1 MKKQDTAAFSLIR
14 CDTEKK
20 MPALAVRAIRA
31 ALFFAGLLAVAQGA
45 AGIWTNYGWLWAAA
59 GAAALV
65 WQSVVL
71 GLPRRWLRAVLPLL
85 CLVCAAVFSGRF
97 LAGAVTVSSAA
108 CETLTKAT
116 GHILLPLAGAGAD
129 AALFVA
135 ILAALLGTLCAYAV
149 RWSPTVCGLLLTV
162 LSAALLALLRPDSAQ
177 VWMAA
182 CPLCA
187 ALLLAGGAA
196 DRKESVPMLLNYGA
210 LLAAAGVLAAALL
223 AVPGLRSGTLFSEWS
238 AASNM
243 ALHRL
248 RYESGQAVLPEG
260 AFSDFSA
267 APEQTPCLTVTME
280 QPTALYLRGFT
291 GDTFTGT
298 AWQALDTQALDT
310 QTLAEQTDLLYWL
323 HKEGFYP
330 QTQLAAASRGL
341 QRQEQAQTVLIENT
355 GACSAYVYA
364 PYALSALP
372 QEGALRT
379 DSLESTQIPTSG
391 LRGARQ
397 YRFTMPLAPEQT
409 AAELLDALRE
419 QPEKADAYLSAEGS
433 YRAFVQEQDVTLPAQ
448 IRAQLAPI
456 LDELCREYGSAG
468 SLTPEQAQ
476 LCTARFLEQLDALRE
491 AGTPLPLDELVKDTT
506 YQTATLTVL
515 ALRYYGIPA
524 RYAEGFVLTQETA
537 ARAQAGSAITLTAAD
552 AQGWAEV
559 YQDGTGWMPLAL
571 TPGYGELTDILSPHQ
586 SESASQTGDAHTDDG
601 SIAQAETIEDEADET
616 EDTPQEQPDDG
627 AQSAPAVNARLWLW
641 IVLAVGLLLF
651 LLAAAALRYAL
662 IRRRWR
668 YRFERTA
675 PAQSV
680 AWVTGALAALWPA
693 MGLGYDGGSVFA
705 FGESLRESDAEY
717 AGAVRDLAA
726 LNGEA
731 RFSSHTM
738 TREQAKRALRVWK
751 QTVDRLQKNVP
762 LPRRAW
768 LKWIRCLY

>member
-1 MKKQDTAAFSLIR
+1 
-14 CDTEKK
+14 
-20 MPALAVRAIRA
+20 
-31 ALFFAGLLAVAQGA
+31 
-45 AGIWTNYGWLWAAA
+45 
-59 GAAALV
+59 
-65 WQSVVL
+65 
-71 GLPRRWLRAVLPLL
+71 
-85 CLVCAAVFSGRF
+85 
-97 LAGAVTVSSAA
+97 
-108 CETLTKAT
+108 
-116 GHILLPLAGAGAD
+116 
-129 AALFVA
+129 
-135 ILAALLGTLCAYAV
+135 
-149 RWSPTVCGLLLTV
+149 
-162 LSAALLALLRPDSAQ
+162 
-177 VWMAA
+177 
-182 CPLCA
+182 
-187 ALLLAGGAA
+187 
-196 DRKESVPMLLNYGA
+196 
-210 LLAAAGVLAAALL
+210 
-223 AVPGLRSGTLFSEWS
+223 
-238 AASNM
+238 
-243 ALHRL
+243 
-248 RYESGQAVLPEG
+248 
-260 AFSDFSA
+260 
-267 APEQTPCLTVTME
+267 
-280 QPTALYLRGFT
+280 
-291 GDTFTGT
+291 
-298 AWQALDTQALDT
+298 
-310 QTLAEQTDLLYWL
+310 
-323 HKEGFYP
+323 
-330 QTQLAAASRGL
+330 
-341 QRQEQAQTVLIENT
+341 
-355 GACSAYVYA
+355 
-364 PYALSALP
+364 
-372 QEGALRT
+372 
-379 DSLESTQIPTSG
+379 
-391 LRGARQ
+391 
-397 YRFTMPLAPEQT
+397 MPLAPEQT

-491 AGTPLPLDELVKDTT
+491 AGTVLPLDELVKDTT

-616 EDTPQEQPDDG
+616 EDTPQEKPDDG
-627 AQSAPAVNARLWLW
+627 AQSAPAVKARLWLW

-675 PAQSV
+675 PAQAV

>member
-65 WQSVVL
+65 WQSVAL

-85 CLVCAAVFSGRF
+85 CLICAAAFSRRF
-97 LAGAVTVSSAA
+97 LAGAITVSSSAG
-108 CETLTKAT
+108 ETLTKAT
-116 GHILLPLAGAGAD
+116 GHILLPLAEVGAD
-129 AALFVA
+129 AALFVV
-135 ILAALLGTLCAYAV
+135 ISAALLGTLCAYAV
-149 RWSPTVCGLLLTV
+149 RWSPTVCGLLLTA

-177 VWMAA
+177 VWMAV

-187 ALLLAGGAA
+187 AL
-196 DRKESVPMLLNYGA
+196 

-223 AVPGLRSGTLFSEWS
+223 AVPGLRSGTLFSEWGT
-238 AASNM
+238 ASRT

-260 AFSDFSA
+260 EFSNYSA
-267 APEQTPCLTVTME
+267 APEQTSCLTVTME
-280 QPTALYLRGFT
+280 QLTALYLRGFT

-298 AWQALDTQALDT
+298 AWQALDA

-341 QRQEQAQTVLIENT
+341 HRQEQTQTVLIENT
-355 GACSAYVYA
+355 SACSAYVYA

-372 QEGALRT
+372 QESALRT
-379 DSLESTQIPTSG
+379 DSLESTQLPASG

-456 LDELCREYGSAG
+456 LDEFCREYGSAD

-491 AGTPLPLDELVKDTT
+491 AGTVLPLDESIKDTT

-524 RYAEGFVLTQETA
+524 RYAEGFVLTQEAA

-627 AQSAPAVNARLWLW
+627 AQSAPAVKARLWLW

-668 YRFERTA
+668 YRFEHTA

-717 AGAVRDLAA
+717 AGAVRYLAA

>member
-65 WQSVVL
+65 WQSVAL

-85 CLVCAAVFSGRF
+85 CLICAAVFSGRF
-97 LAGAVTVSSAA
+97 LAGAITVSSAA

-116 GHILLPLAGAGAD
+116 GHILLPLAGVGAD

-135 ILAALLGTLCAYAV
+135 ISAALLGTLCAYAV
-149 RWSPTVCGLLLTV
+149 RWSPTVCGLLLTA
-162 LSAALLALLRPDSAQ
+162 LSAALLALIKPAAAQ
-177 VWMAA
+177 PWMAV

-196 DRKESVPMLLNYGA
+196 DHKESVPLLLGYST
-210 LLAAAGVLAAALL
+210 LLALAGVLAAVLL
-223 AVPGLRSGTLFSEWS
+223 AVPGLRSGALFSEWG
-238 AASNM
+238 AASRA
-243 ALHRL
+243 ALHEL
-248 RYESGQAVLPEG
+248 RYGAGQAVLPEG
-260 AFSDFSA
+260 EFSGFSA
-267 APEQTPCLTVTME
+267 ASEQTPCLTVTME

-298 AWQALDTQALDT
+298 AWQALDT

-409 AAELLDALRE
+409 TAELLDTLRE
-419 QPEKADAYLSAEGS
+419 QPETADAYLSAEGS
-433 YRAFVQEQDVTLPAQ
+433 YRAFVQEQDVKLPEQA
-448 IRAQLAPI
+448 RAQLAPI

-491 AGTPLPLDELVKDTT
+491 AGTPLPLDESIKGTT

-559 YQDGTGWMPLAL
+559 YQDGVGWMPLAL

-586 SESASQTGDAHTDDG
+586 SEAASQTGDTHTDNG
-601 SIAQAETIEDEADET
+601 SIAQAETIENESDET
-616 EDTPQEQPDDG
+616 EDTQQEQPEGG
-627 AQSAPAVNARLWLW
+627 AQSAPTVKMRLWLW
-641 IVLAVGLLLF
+641 LWILLIVGLLLF

-668 YRFERTA
+668 YRFEHTA

-738 TREQAKRALRVWK
+738 TREQAKRALQVWK

>member
-97 LAGAVTVSSAA
+97 LAGAITVSSAA

-135 ILAALLGTLCAYAV
+135 ISAVLLGTLCAYAV
-149 RWSPTVCGLLLTV
+149 RWSPTGCGLLLTV
-162 LSAALLALLRPDSAQ
+162 LAAALLALLRPDSAQ
-177 VWMAA
+177 VWMAV

-196 DRKESVPMLLNYGA
+196 DHRESVPLLLGYGTLVA
-210 LLAAAGVLAAALL
+210 LAGVLAAVLL
-223 AVPGLRSGTLFSEWS
+223 AVPGLRSGALFSEWG
-238 AASNM
+238 AASRA
-243 ALHRL
+243 ALHEL
-248 RYESGQAVLPEG
+248 RYEAGQAVLPEG
-260 AFSDFSA
+260 ELSGFSA
-267 APEQTPCLTVTME
+267 ASEQTPCLTVTME
-280 QPTALYLRGFT
+280 QTTTLYLRGFT

-298 AWQALDTQALDT
+298 AWQALDT

-341 QRQEQAQTVLIENT
+341 YRQEQTQTVLIENT

-372 QEGALRT
+372 QESALRT
-379 DSLESTQIPTSG
+379 DSLESTQIPASG
-391 LRGARQ
+391 PRGARQ
-397 YRFTMPLAPEQT
+397 YRFTMPLTPEQT
-409 AAELLDALRE
+409 AAELLDTLRE
-419 QPEKADAYLSAEGS
+419 QPETADAYLSAEGS
-433 YRAFVQEQDVTLPAQ
+433 YRAFVQEQDVKLPEQA
-448 IRAQLAPI
+448 RAQLAPI

-537 ARAQAGSAITLTAAD
+537 ARAQAGSAIPLTAAD

-586 SESASQTGDAHTDDG
+586 SESAGQTGDAHTDDG

-627 AQSAPAVNARLWLW
+627 AQSAPAVKARLWLW

>member
-31 ALFFAGLLAVAQGA
+31 ALFFAGLLTAAQGA

-65 WQSVVL
+65 WQSVAL

-85 CLVCAAVFSGRF
+85 CLICAAVFSGRF
-97 LAGAVTVSSAA
+97 LAGAITVSSAA

-116 GHILLPLAGAGAD
+116 GHILLPLAGEGAD

-135 ILAALLGTLCAYAV
+135 ISAALLGTLCAYAV
-149 RWSPTVCGLLLTV
+149 RWSPTVCGLLLTA
-162 LSAALLALLRPDSAQ
+162 LSAALLALIKPAAAQ
-177 VWMAA
+177 LWMAV

-196 DRKESVPMLLNYGA
+196 DHKESVPMLLNYGA

-223 AVPGLRSGTLFSEWS
+223 AVPGMRSGTLFSEWGT
-238 AASNM
+238 ASRT

-260 AFSDFSA
+260 EFSNYSA
-267 APEQTPCLTVTME
+267 APEQTSCLTVTME

-298 AWQALDTQALDT
+298 AWQALDA

-341 QRQEQAQTVLIENT
+341 HRQEQAQTVLIENT
-355 GACSAYVYA
+355 SACSAYVYA
-364 PYALSALP
+364 PYALFALP
-372 QEGALRT
+372 QESALRT

-419 QPEKADAYLSAEGS
+419 QPETADAYLSAEGS
-433 YRAFVQEQDVTLPAQ
+433 YRAFVQEQELPEQ
-448 IRAQLAPI
+448 TRAQLAAI
-456 LDELCREYGSAG
+456 LDELCRDYGSAG

-491 AGTPLPLDELVKDTT
+491 AGTVLPLDELVKDTT

-586 SESASQTGDAHTDDG
+586 SETAGQTGEANTDNG
-601 SIAQAETIEDEADET
+601 SISQAETIEDESDET
-616 EDTPQEQPDDG
+616 EDTPQAHPEDG
-627 AQSAPAVNARLWLW
+627 AQSASTIKVRLWLW
-641 IVLAVGLLLF
+641 VLLAAGILIF
-651 LLAAAALRYAL
+651 LLAAIALRYML
-662 IRRRWR
+662 TRRRWR

-705 FGESLRESDAEY
+705 FGESLRETDAEY
-717 AGAVRDLAA
+717 AGAVCDLAA

>member
-31 ALFFAGLLAVAQGA
+31 ALFFAGLLTAAQGA

-65 WQSVVL
+65 WQSVAL

-85 CLVCAAVFSGRF
+85 CLICAAVFSGRF
-97 LAGAVTVSSAA
+97 LAGAITVSSAA

-116 GHILLPLAGAGAD
+116 GHILLPLAGVGAD

-135 ILAALLGTLCAYAV
+135 ISAALLGTLCAYAV
-149 RWSPTVCGLLLTV
+149 RWSPTVCGLLLTA
-162 LSAALLALLRPDSAQ
+162 LSAALLALIKPAAAQ
-177 VWMAA
+177 PWMAV

-196 DRKESVPMLLNYGA
+196 DHKESVPMLLNYGA

-267 APEQTPCLTVTME
+267 APEQTPCLTITME

-298 AWQALDTQALDT
+298 AWQALDTQ
-310 QTLAEQTDLLYWL
+310 TLAEQTDLLYWL

-330 QTQLAAASRGL
+330 QTQFAAASRGL

-419 QPEKADAYLSAEGS
+419 QPEPADGIE
-433 YRAFVQEQDVTLPAQ
+433 QELE
-448 IRAQLAPI
+448 RLM
-456 LDELCREYGSAG
+456 REKF
-468 SLTPEQAQ
+468 LTPEQAQ

-491 AGTPLPLDELVKDTT
+491 AGTVLPLDELVKDTT

-586 SESASQTGDAHTDDG
+586 SETASQTGDAHTDDG

-616 EDTPQEQPDDG
+616 ENTPQEQPEDG
-627 AQSAPAVNARLWLW
+627 AQSAPAVKARIWLW
-641 IVLAVGLLLF
+641 ILLIVGLLLF
-651 LLAAAALRYAL
+651 LLAAVALRYAL
-662 IRRRWR
+662 IRRRWQ
-668 YRFERTA
+668 YRFARTA

-705 FGESLRESDAEY
+705 FGESLRETDAEY
-717 AGAVRDLAA
+717 AGAVCDLAA

>member
-31 ALFFAGLLAVAQGA
+31 ALFFAGLLTAAQGA

-65 WQSVVL
+65 WQSVAL

-85 CLVCAAVFSGRF
+85 CLICAAAFSRRF
-97 LAGAVTVSSAA
+97 LAGAITVSSSA

-116 GHILLPLAGAGAD
+116 GHILLPLAGVGAD

-135 ILAALLGTLCAYAV
+135 ISAALLGTLCAYAV

-177 VWMAA
+177 VWMAV

-187 ALLLAGGAA
+187 AL
-196 DRKESVPMLLNYGA
+196 

-223 AVPGLRSGTLFSEWS
+223 AVPGLRSGTLFSEWGT
-238 AASNM
+238 ASRT

-260 AFSDFSA
+260 EFSGFSA
-267 APEQTPCLTVTME
+267 ASEQTPCLTVTME

-298 AWQALDTQALDT
+298 AWQALDT

-355 GACSAYVYA
+355 SACSAYVYA

-372 QEGALRT
+372 QESALRT
-379 DSLESTQIPTSG
+379 DSLESTQLPASG

>member
-31 ALFFAGLLAVAQGA
+31 ALFFAGLLAAAQGA

-65 WQSVVL
+65 WQSVAL

-85 CLVCAAVFSGRF
+85 CLICAAAFSRRF
-97 LAGAVTVSSAA
+97 LAGAITVSSAA
-108 CETLTKAT
+108 GETLTKAT
-116 GHILLPLAGAGAD
+116 GHILLPLAGVGAD

-135 ILAALLGTLCAYAV
+135 ISAALLGTLCAYAV

-162 LSAALLALLRPDSAQ
+162 LSAALLALLRPDAAQ
-177 VWMAA
+177 VWMAV

-196 DRKESVPMLLNYGA
+196 DRKESVPMLLNYGV

-223 AVPGLRSGTLFSEWS
+223 AVPGLRSGTLFSEWGT
-238 AASNM
+238 ASRT

-260 AFSDFSA
+260 EFSNYSA
-267 APEQTPCLTVTME
+267 APEQTSCLTVTME

-298 AWQALDTQALDT
+298 AWQALDA

-341 QRQEQAQTVLIENT
+341 HRQEQTQTVLIENT
-355 GACSAYVYA
+355 SACSAYVYA

-372 QEGALRT
+372 QESALRT
-379 DSLESTQIPTSG
+379 DSLESTQLPTSG

-397 YRFTMPLAPEQT
+397 YRLTIPLAPEQN

-456 LDELCREYGSAG
+456 LDEFCREYGSAD

-491 AGTPLPLDELVKDTT
+491 AGTPLPLDESIKGTT

-559 YQDGTGWMPLAL
+559 YQDGVGWMPLAL

-586 SESASQTGDAHTDDG
+586 SEAASQTGDTHTDNG
-601 SIAQAETIEDEADET
+601 SIAQAETIENESDET
-616 EDTPQEQPDDG
+616 EDTQQEQPEGG
-627 AQSAPAVNARLWLW
+627 AQSAPTVKMRLWLW
-641 IVLAVGLLLF
+641 ILLIVGLLLF

-668 YRFERTA
+668 YRFEHTA

-705 FGESLRESDAEY
+705 FGESLRETDAEY
-717 AGAVRDLAA
+717 AGAVCEIAA

-731 RFSSHTM
+731 RFSSHAM
-738 TREQAKRALRVWK
+738 TREQAKRARRVWK
-751 QTVDRLQKNVP
+751 QTIDRLQKTVP

>member
-20 MPALAVRAIRA
+20 APALAVRAIRA
-31 ALFFAGLLAVAQGA
+31 ALFSAGLLTAAQGA

-65 WQSVVL
+65 WQSVAL

-85 CLVCAAVFSGRF
+85 CLICAAVFSGRF
-97 LAGAVTVSSAA
+97 LAGAITVSSAA

-116 GHILLPLAGAGAD
+116 GHILLPLAGVGAD

-135 ILAALLGTLCAYAV
+135 ISAALLGTLCAYAV
-149 RWSPTVCGLLLTV
+149 RWSPTGCGLLLTA
-162 LSAALLALLRPDSAQ
+162 LSAALLALIKPAAAQ
-177 VWMAA
+177 PWMAV

-196 DRKESVPMLLNYGA
+196 DHKESVPMLLNYGA

-267 APEQTPCLTVTME
+267 APEQTPCLTITME

-298 AWQALDTQALDT
+298 AWQALDT

-419 QPEKADAYLSAEGS
+419 QPETADAYLSAEGS
-433 YRAFVQEQDVTLPAQ
+433 YRAFVQEQDVKLPEQ
-448 IRAQLAPI
+448 TRAQLATI
-456 LDELCREYGSAG
+456 LDELCRDYGSAG

-491 AGTPLPLDELVKDTT
+491 AGT
-506 YQTATLTVL
+506 
-515 ALRYYGIPA
+515 
-524 RYAEGFVLTQETA
+524 
-537 ARAQAGSAITLTAAD
+537 
-552 AQGWAEV
+552 
-559 YQDGTGWMPLAL
+559 
-571 TPGYGELTDILSPHQ
+571 
-586 SESASQTGDAHTDDG
+586 
-601 SIAQAETIEDEADET
+601 
-616 EDTPQEQPDDG
+616 
-627 AQSAPAVNARLWLW
+627 
-641 IVLAVGLLLF
+641 
-651 LLAAAALRYAL
+651 AAAAGRACKGYNLPDRDPDRSGASLLRH
-662 IRRRWR
+662 
-668 YRFERTA
+668 
-675 PAQSV
+675 P
-680 AWVTGALAALWPA
+680 GALRRGLRPHAGNCRACAGRFRDHPDCGRRA
-693 MGLGYDGGSVFA
+693 GLGRGLSGRHRLDAAGPHAG
-705 FGESLRESDAEY
+705 LR
-717 AGAVRDLAA
+717 
-726 LNGEA
+726 
-731 RFSSHTM
+731 
-738 TREQAKRALRVWK
+738 
-751 QTVDRLQKNVP
+751 
-762 LPRRAW
+762 
-768 LKWIRCLY
+768 

>member
-85 CLVCAAVFSGRF
+85 CLICAAAFSRRF
-97 LAGAVTVSSAA
+97 LAGAITVSSSAG
-108 CETLTKAT
+108 ETLTKAT
-116 GHILLPLAGAGAD
+116 GHILLPLAGVGAD

-135 ILAALLGTLCAYAV
+135 ISAALLGTLCAYAV
-149 RWSPTVCGLLLTV
+149 RWSPTVCGLLLTA
-162 LSAALLALLRPDSAQ
+162 LSAALLALIKPAAAQ
-177 VWMAA
+177 PWMAV

-196 DRKESVPMLLNYGA
+196 DHKESVPMLLNYGA

-223 AVPGLRSGTLFSEWS
+223 AVPGLRSGTLFSEWGT
-238 AASNM
+238 ASRT

-260 AFSDFSA
+260 EFSNYSA
-267 APEQTPCLTVTME
+267 APEQTSCLTVTME

-291 GDTFTGT
+291 GDTFTDT
-298 AWQALDTQALDT
+298 AWQALDA

-341 QRQEQAQTVLIENT
+341 HRQEQTQTVLIENT
-355 GACSAYVYA
+355 SVCSAYVYA
-364 PYALSALP
+364 PYALFSLP
-372 QEGALRT
+372 QESALRT
-379 DSLESTQIPTSG
+379 DSLESTQLPASG

-456 LDELCREYGSAG
+456 LDEFCREYGSAD

-491 AGTPLPLDELVKDTT
+491 AGMPLPLDELVKDTT
-506 YQTATLTVL
+506 YQTATLSVL
-515 ALRYYGIPA
+515 ALR
-524 RYAEGFVLTQETA
+524 
-537 ARAQAGSAITLTAAD
+537 
-552 AQGWAEV
+552 
-559 YQDGTGWMPLAL
+559 
-571 TPGYGELTDILSPHQ
+571 
-586 SESASQTGDAHTDDG
+586 
-601 SIAQAETIEDEADET
+601 
-616 EDTPQEQPDDG
+616 
-627 AQSAPAVNARLWLW
+627 
-641 IVLAVGLLLF
+641 
-651 LLAAAALRYAL
+651 
-662 IRRRWR
+662 
-668 YRFERTA
+668 
-675 PAQSV
+675 
-680 AWVTGALAALWPA
+680 
-693 MGLGYDGGSVFA
+693 
-705 FGESLRESDAEY
+705 
-717 AGAVRDLAA
+717 
-726 LNGEA
+726 
-731 RFSSHTM
+731 
-738 TREQAKRALRVWK
+738 
-751 QTVDRLQKNVP
+751 
-762 LPRRAW
+762 
-768 LKWIRCLY
+768 

>member
-65 WQSVVL
+65 WQSVAL

-85 CLVCAAVFSGRF
+85 CLICAAAFSRRF
-97 LAGAVTVSSAA
+97 LAGAITVSSAA
-108 CETLTKAT
+108 GETLTKAT
-116 GHILLPLAGAGAD
+116 GHILLPLAGVGAD

-135 ILAALLGTLCAYAV
+135 ISAALLGTLCAYAV

-182 CPLCA
+182 CLLCA

-223 AVPGLRSGTLFSEWS
+223 AVPGLRSGTLFSEWGT
-238 AASNM
+238 ASRT

-260 AFSDFSA
+260 EFSNYSA
-267 APEQTPCLTVTME
+267 APEQTSCLTVTME

-298 AWQALDTQALDT
+298 AWQALDAQK
-310 QTLAEQTDLLYWL
+310 LAEQTDLLYWL

-341 QRQEQAQTVLIENT
+341 YRQEQTQTVLIENT
-355 GACSAYVYA
+355 SACSAYVYA

-372 QEGALRT
+372 QESALRT
-379 DSLESTQIPTSG
+379 DSLESTQLPASG

-456 LDELCREYGSAG
+456 LDEFCREYGSAD

-491 AGTPLPLDELVKDTT
+491 AGTVLPLDELVKDTT

-627 AQSAPAVNARLWLW
+627 AQSAPAVKARPWLW

-668 YRFERTA
+668 YRFEHTA
-675 PAQSV
+675 PTQSV

>member
-65 WQSVVL
+65 WQSVAL

-116 GHILLPLAGAGAD
+116 GHILLPLAGVGAD

-135 ILAALLGTLCAYAV
+135 ISAALLGTLCAYAV

-162 LSAALLALLRPDSAQ
+162 LAAALLALLRPDAAQ
-177 VWMAA
+177 VWMAV

-223 AVPGLRSGTLFSEWS
+223 AVPGLRSGTLFSEWGT
-238 AASNM
+238 ASRT

-260 AFSDFSA
+260 EFSNYSA
-267 APEQTPCLTVTME
+267 APEQTSCLTVTME

-298 AWQALDTQALDT
+298 AWQALDA

-341 QRQEQAQTVLIENT
+341 HRQEQTQTVLIENT
-355 GACSAYVYA
+355 SACSAYVYA

-372 QEGALRT
+372 QESALRT
-379 DSLESTQIPTSG
+379 DSLESTQLPASG

-456 LDELCREYGSAG
+456 LDELCRFSDAG
-468 SLTPEQAQ
+468 
-476 LCTARFLEQLDALRE
+476 
-491 AGTPLPLDELVKDTT
+491 AG
-506 YQTATLTVL
+506 
-515 ALRYYGIPA
+515 
-524 RYAEGFVLTQETA
+524 
-537 ARAQAGSAITLTAAD
+537 
-552 AQGWAEV
+552 
-559 YQDGTGWMPLAL
+559 
-571 TPGYGELTDILSPHQ
+571 
-586 SESASQTGDAHTDDG
+586 
-601 SIAQAETIEDEADET
+601 
-616 EDTPQEQPDDG
+616 
-627 AQSAPAVNARLWLW
+627 
-641 IVLAVGLLLF
+641 
-651 LLAAAALRYAL
+651 AALHGAL
-662 IRRRWR
+662 S
-668 YRFERTA
+668 RTA
-675 PAQSV
+675 GRAPRSRNAV
-680 AWVTGALAALWPA
+680 AAGRACKGYNLPDRDPDRAGASLLRHPRALCRGLRPHA
-693 MGLGYDGGSVFA
+693 GDCRACAGRFCNYPDCGGRAGLG
-705 FGESLRESDAEY
+705 
-717 AGAVRDLAA
+717 
-726 LNGEA
+726 
-731 RFSSHTM
+731 
-738 TREQAKRALRVWK
+738 
-751 QTVDRLQKNVP
+751 
-762 LPRRAW
+762 
-768 LKWIRCLY
+768 

>member
-129 AALFVA
+129 VALFVG

-149 RWSPTVCGLLLTV
+149 RWSPTGCGLLLTV
-162 LSAALLALLRPDSAQ
+162 LAAALLALLRPDAAQ
-177 VWMAA
+177 VWMAV

-196 DRKESVPMLLNYGA
+196 DHKESVPLLLGYST
-210 LLAAAGVLAAALL
+210 LLALAGVLAAVLL
-223 AVPGLRSGTLFSEWS
+223 AVPGLRSGALFSEWG
-238 AASNM
+238 AASRA
-243 ALHRL
+243 ALHEL
-248 RYESGQAVLPEG
+248 RYGAGQAVLPEG
-260 AFSDFSA
+260 EFSGFSA
-267 APEQTPCLTVTME
+267 ASEQTPCLTVTME

-298 AWQALDTQALDT
+298 AWQALDT

-341 QRQEQAQTVLIENT
+341 QRQEQAQAQTVLIENT

-409 AAELLDALRE
+409 TAELLDTLRE
-419 QPEKADAYLSAEGS
+419 QPETADAYLSAEGS
-433 YRAFVQEQDVTLPAQ
+433 YRAFVQEQDVKLPEQA
-448 IRAQLAPI
+448 RAQLAPI

-491 AGTPLPLDELVKDTT
+491 AGTPLPLDESIKGTT

-559 YQDGTGWMPLAL
+559 YQDGVGWMPLAL

-586 SESASQTGDAHTDDG
+586 SEAASQTGDTHTDNG
-601 SIAQAETIEDEADET
+601 SIAQAETIENESDET
-616 EDTPQEQPDDG
+616 EDTQQEQPEGG
-627 AQSAPAVNARLWLW
+627 AQSAPTVKMRLWLW
-641 IVLAVGLLLF
+641 ILLIVGLLLF

-675 PAQSV
+675 PAQAV

>member
-65 WQSVVL
+65 WQSVAL
-71 GLPRRWLRAVLPLL
+71 GLPRRWLRVVLPLL
-85 CLVCAAVFSGRF
+85 CLICAAAFSRRF
-97 LAGAVTVSSAA
+97 LAGAITVSSSAG
-108 CETLTKAT
+108 ETLTKAT
-116 GHILLPLAGAGAD
+116 GHILLPLAGVGAD

-135 ILAALLGTLCAYAV
+135 ISAALLGTLCAYAV
-149 RWSPTVCGLLLTV
+149 RWSPTGCGLLLTV
-162 LSAALLALLRPDSAQ
+162 LAAALLALLRPDAAQ
-177 VWMAA
+177 VWMAV

-196 DRKESVPMLLNYGA
+196 DHKESVPMLLNYGA

-223 AVPGLRSGTLFSEWS
+223 AVPGLRSGTLFSEWGT
-238 AASNM
+238 ASRT

-260 AFSDFSA
+260 EFSNYSA
-267 APEQTPCLTVTME
+267 APEQTSCLTVTME

-298 AWQALDTQALDT
+298 AWQALDA

-341 QRQEQAQTVLIENT
+341 HRQEQTQTVLIENT
-355 GACSAYVYA
+355 SACSAYVYA

-372 QEGALRT
+372 QESALRT
-379 DSLESTQIPTSG
+379 DSLESTQLPASG

-616 EDTPQEQPDDG
+616 EDTPQEQPEGG
-627 AQSAPAVNARLWLW
+627 AQSAPTVKMRLWLW
-641 IVLAVGLLLF
+641 ILLIVGLLLF

-675 PAQSV
+675 PAQSI

-738 TREQAKRALRVWK
+738 TREQAKRARRVWK
-751 QTVDRLQKNVP
+751 QTIDRLQKTVP

>member
-65 WQSVVL
+65 WQSVGL

-85 CLVCAAVFSGRF
+85 CLICAAAFSRRF
-97 LAGAVTVSSAA
+97 LAGAITVSSSAG
-108 CETLTKAT
+108 ETLTKAT
-116 GHILLPLAGAGAD
+116 GHILLPLAGVGAD

-135 ILAALLGTLCAYAV
+135 ISAALLGTLCAYAV

-223 AVPGLRSGTLFSEWS
+223 AVPGLRSGTLFSEWGT
-238 AASNM
+238 ASRT

-260 AFSDFSA
+260 EFSNYSA
-267 APEQTPCLTVTME
+267 APEQTSCLTVTME

-298 AWQALDTQALDT
+298 AWQALDA

-341 QRQEQAQTVLIENT
+341 HRQEQTQTVLIENT
-355 GACSAYVYA
+355 SACSAYVYA

-372 QEGALRT
+372 QESALRT
-379 DSLESTQIPTSG
+379 DSLESTQLPASG

-537 ARAQAGSAITLTAAD
+537 ARAQAGSAIT
-552 AQGWAEV
+552 
-559 YQDGTGWMPLAL
+559 
-571 TPGYGELTDILSPHQ
+571 
-586 SESASQTGDAHTDDG
+586 
-601 SIAQAETIEDEADET
+601 
-616 EDTPQEQPDDG
+616 QPCG
-627 AQSAPAVNARLWLW
+627 GRA
-641 IVLAVGLLLF
+641 
-651 LLAAAALRYAL
+651 
-662 IRRRWR
+662 
-668 YRFERTA
+668 
-675 PAQSV
+675 
-680 AWVTGALAALWPA
+680 
-693 MGLGYDGGSVFA
+693 GLG
-705 FGESLRESDAEY
+705 
-717 AGAVRDLAA
+717 
-726 LNGEA
+726 
-731 RFSSHTM
+731 
-738 TREQAKRALRVWK
+738 
-751 QTVDRLQKNVP
+751 
-762 LPRRAW
+762 
-768 LKWIRCLY
+768 